1 MPFLIKYFP
10 KGHVGVTYP
19 HYMLYK
25 FEKKEMG
32 KRHFKTMESAI
43 NSAKQA
49 IKFREK
55 KEAKVVKRGNK
66 TYVVPVDFKFKTK

>member
-1 MPFLIKYFP
+1 MPFQIRYYP
-10 KGHVGVTYP
+10 KGHIGVTYP

-32 KRHFKTMESAI
+32 KRHFKTKQAAI

-49 IKFREK
+49 IKFRDQ
-55 KEAKVVKRGNK
+55 KEAKVVNKGGK
-66 TYVVPVDFKFKTK
+66 TYIVPMGYKLTF